1 MGLFGLSSLT
11 RRVGLLL
18 IAGALLPIALAS
30 GGYFAG
36 LWPGRAEKRV
46 RVVIPG
52 LLVRGAWQ
60 DPDVLRRL
68 IARERIKTIVTLAAI
83 NRDDSKFVSQAKVVS
98 ETGVRWII
106 VPMRGSTATLA
117 QMARAADLLADPA
130 LQPVFFHCVAG
141 HHRTSLAH
149 AAYLIRH
156 RGWTAQS
163 AWEAMANLP
172 WARPAAAA
180 DQRDRAL
187 IEEFA
192 NVQGLLT
199 PTAAEG
205 RREVHDDDEDTIAQN
220 CRLGLAAGRGTLAL
234 RPLVCGLGPGN
245 L

>member
-1 MGLFGLSSLT
+1 M

-18 IAGALLPIALAS
+18 IAGALMAIALWS
-30 GGYFAG
+30 GRFVAG
-36 LWPGRAEKRV
+36 LWQRTAEKRV

-60 DPDVLRRL
+60 DPMALRRL
-68 IARERIKTIVTLAAI
+68 IARERIKTIVTLSAI
-83 NRDDSKFVSQAKVVS
+83 NRDDPKFVSQAKVVS
-98 ETGVRWII
+98 DTGVRWII

-117 QMARAADLLADPA
+117 QMARAADLLADPN

-156 RGWTAQS
+156 RGWPARS
-163 AWEAMANLP
+163 AWEAMAKLP

-192 NVQGLLT
+192 EVQRLLT

-205 RREVHDDDEDTIAQN
+205 RREVHDDHDDEYAIARD
-220 CRLGLAAGRGTLAL
+220 CSVGLAVSRGTRGH
-234 RPLVCGLGPGN
+234 RPLVSRLGPGN
-245 L
+245 P